1 MLLQGPAG
9 ISRLRRLPSGSSPG
23 QAATDAVSLS
33 GKRLGGISFL
43 MATIACSCAR
53 PVTTNLHSHAPEA
66 AASASPVAV
75 SSTDSETV
83 KAVKGLGQSFHGLN
97 AQLIVL
103 GRSVGSQS
111 FQQELVEYNRLLAD
125 TRNQADGISH
135 ILSSEI
141 SSNRADNNAGRSL
154 TNARVK
160 ALECLQQIV
169 FPPYIE
175 NHSGRV
181 SLALV
186 THRVAAW
193 QGAAEMVRVAEDL
206 SEAETCFRS
215 QK

>member
-1 MLLQGPAG
+1 
-9 ISRLRRLPSGSSPG
+9 
-23 QAATDAVSLS
+23 
-33 GKRLGGISFL
+33 